1 MSATPQARPD
11 EVDPLPELS
20 ASHVEKEIEAVVRK
34 QKESTGLLQRVML
47 SVVRLSILVI
57 SAANYFEL
65 KRKVEPIRKGISF
78 W

>member
-1 MSATPQARPD
+1 MSATPQAHPD
-11 EVDPLPELS
+11 EVDALPELS

-47 SVVRLSILVI
+47 SVIRLSILVI

-65 KRKVEPIRKGISF
+65 KREAKPIR
-78 W
+78 